1 MKRTFAVFIFFS
13 IAFGLFFSIF
23 MLIDFANQPSQKSL
37 ALLETEYNSKDCER
51 YYEKAKEVLK
61 NGTAIG
67 QTGASS
73 AYSLLYQSCLMREA
87 LKNVEKVP

>member
-1 MKRTFAVFIFFS
+1 MKRIFAVFILCS
-13 IAFGLFFSIF
+13 IVFGILSSIV
-23 MLIDFANQPSQKSL
+23 MLLNFANQPSQKSL